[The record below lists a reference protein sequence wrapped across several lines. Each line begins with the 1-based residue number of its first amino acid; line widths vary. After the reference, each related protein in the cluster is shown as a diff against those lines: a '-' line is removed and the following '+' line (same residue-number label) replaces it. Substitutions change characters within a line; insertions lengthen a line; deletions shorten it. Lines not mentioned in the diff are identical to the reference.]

1 MKIRLKKVNCRNK
14 MFAITPV
21 VRILLIINV
30 LAFLVTRGNES
41 ITQQFG
47 LHSFLS
53 DEFNPIQLLTHMF
66 LHANLGHIF
75 SNMIGLVVFGPMLER
90 FWGAQRFTFFYFFC
104 GLGAALLFSGIN
116 YYEMRDV
123 YEAVREYR
131 AVPTP
136 ENFIGFFTQHGNSL
150 YDQLTGFIDRFDTQP
165 ANRQLIDGSLQI
177 VNRYYTDQINQ
188 PMVGASG
195 AIFGV
200 IMGFG
205 LLFPNT
211 QLFLLFPPIPI
222 KAKYLVI
229 FYGAY
234 ELYSGVYQSQADNV
248 AHFAHIGGM
257 LFAFILIKYW
267 GSQRKMFY

>member
-1 MKIRLKKVNCRNK
+1 
-14 MFAITPV
+14 MFNLSPV
-21 VRILLIINV
+21 VRVLLVINV
-30 LAFLVTRGNES
+30 LVFLVTNEAV
-41 ITQQFG
+41 IERFG

-53 DEFNPIQLLTHMF
+53 DAFNPIQLLTHMF
-66 LHANLGHIF
+66 LHGGFNHLF

-90 FWGAQRFTFFYFFC
+90 FWGPRRFTFFYFFT

-116 YYEMRDV
+116 YFEMRDV
-123 YEAVREYR
+123 YQAVQTYKTDPGYETFS
-131 AVPTP
+131 V
-136 ENFIGFFTQHGNSL
+136 FIDQHAGSY
-150 YDQLTGFIDRFDTQP
+150 YDQLVPFIDKFKSYPDDSKNIQ
-165 ANRQLIDGSLQI
+165 DSLAI
-177 VNRYYTDQINQ
+177 VNKIGVNQVDQ

-229 FYGAY
+229 FYGAF
-234 ELYSGVYQSQADNV
+234 ELYSGVYQAQADNV

-257 LFAFILIKYW
+257 LFAYILVKYW
-267 GSQRKMFY
+267 GSQRKTFY

>member
-1 MKIRLKKVNCRNK
+1 
-14 MFAITPV
+14 MFALTPV
-21 VRILLIINV
+21 VRTILIINV
-30 LAFLVTRGNES
+30 LVFFVTNES
-41 ITQQFG
+41 IIQQFG

-53 DEFNPIQLLTHMF
+53 DMFSPIQLLTHMF
-66 LHANLGHIF
+66 LHGGFGHIF
-75 SNMIGLVVFGPMLER
+75 SNMIGLIVFGPMLER
-90 FWGAQRFTFFYFFC
+90 FWGPKRFTFFYFFT

-116 YYEMRDV
+116 YFEIRDV
-123 YEAVREYR
+123 YEAVQDYR
-131 AVPTP
+131 LAPTP
-136 ENFIGFFTQHGNSL
+136 DGFMSFIDMYAQSL
-150 YDQLTGFIDRFDTQP
+150 YDQVASFAERFEQQP
-165 ANRQLIDGSLQI
+165 DNQQFIDGSLQI
-177 VNRYYTDQINQ
+177 VNRLYAGQVNE

-211 QLFLLFPPIPI
+211 QLFLLFPPIPV

-234 ELYSGVYQSQADNV
+234 ELYTGIYRAQADNV

-257 LFAFILIKYW
+257 LFAFILVKYW
-267 GSQRKMFY
+267 GSQRKNFY

>member
-1 MKIRLKKVNCRNK
+1 MML
-14 MFAITPV
+14 TPV
-21 VRILLIINV
+21 VRTILLLNV
-30 LAFLVTRGNES
+30 LVFLVTNES
-41 ITQQFG
+41 IIDQFG

-53 DEFNPIQLLTHMF
+53 EQFNPIQLFTHMF
-66 LHANLGHIF
+66 IHAGLGHIF
-75 SNMIGLVVFGPMLER
+75 SNMIGLLVFGPMLER
-90 FWGAQRFTFFYFFC
+90 TWGPRRFTFFYFFC
-104 GLGAALLFSGIN
+104 GIGAALLFSGVN
-116 YYEMRDV
+116 YYEIHDV
-123 YEAVREYR
+123 YVAVTNYR
-131 AVPTP
+131 LDPTP
-136 ENFIGFFTQHGNSL
+136 DGFLGFITQHAGSY
-150 YDQLTGFIDRFDTQP
+150 YDQVEGFIDKYQAQP
-165 ANRQLIDGSLQI
+165 RNQSLIDGSIRI
-177 VNRYYTDQINQ
+177 VNSIYGKQVNE

-211 QLFLLFPPIPI
+211 QLFLLFPPIPV

-234 ELYSGVYQSQADNV
+234 ELYTGIQRSQTDNV

-267 GSQRKMFY
+267 DTQRKTFY

>member
-1 MKIRLKKVNCRNK
+1 
-14 MFAITPV
+14 MFNLTPV
-21 VRILLIINV
+21 VRAILIVNV
-30 LAFLVTRGNES
+30 LVFLVTNDRVIE
-41 ITQQFG
+41 QFG

-53 DEFNPIQLLTHMF
+53 DQFNPIQLLTHMF
-66 LHANLGHIF
+66 LHSGLGHIF
-75 SNMIGLVVFGPMLER
+75 SNMIGLIVFGPMLENTWGPRR
-90 FWGAQRFTFFYFFC
+90 FAFFYFFC

-116 YYEMRDV
+116 YFETQSV
-123 YEAVREYR
+123 YETVQQYR
-131 AVPTP
+131 LNP
-136 ENFIGFFTQHGNSL
+136 GFDAFSA
-150 YDQLTGFIDRFDTQP
+150 FIDQHASSYYDRLVPF
-165 ANRQLIDGSLQI
+165 IDKFKAYPGDAKNIHDSVAI
-177 VNRYYTDQINQ
+177 VNQIIGNQINE

-200 IMGFG
+200 IMAFG

-234 ELYSGVYQSQADNV
+234 ELYSGVYQAQADNV

-257 LFAFILIKYW
+257 LFAFILVKFW
-267 GSQRKMFY
+267 GSQRKTFY

>member
-1 MKIRLKKVNCRNK
+1 
-14 MFAITPV
+14 MFALTPV
-21 VRILLIINV
+21 VRALLLLNV
-30 LAFLVTRGNES
+30 VAFIFTNDQVIE
-41 ITQQFG
+41 QFG

-53 DEFNPIQLLTHMF
+53 DLFNPIQLLTHMF
-66 LHANLGHIF
+66 LHGGFGHIF
-75 SNMIGLVVFGPMLER
+75 SNMLGLIVFGPMLEQ
-90 FWGAQRFTFFYFFC
+90 FWGAQRFTFFYFFT
-104 GLGAALLFSGIN
+104 GIGAALLFSGIN

-123 YEAVREYR
+123 YEAVQAYR
-131 AVPTP
+131 ANPTP
-136 ENFIGFFTQHGNSL
+136 DAFIGFFTQHANSL
-150 YDQLTGFIDRFDTQP
+150 YDRVTDFINQYEAQP
-165 ANRQLIDGSLQI
+165 NSQRLVDGSVQI
-177 VNRYYTDQINQ
+177 INRYYLNQVDQ

-211 QLFLLFPPIPI
+211 ELFLLFPPIPI

-234 ELYSGVYQSQADNV
+234 ELYSGVYRAQSDNV

-257 LFAFILIKYW
+257 LFAFILVKYW
-267 GSQRKMFY
+267 GSQRKTFY

>member
-1 MKIRLKKVNCRNK
+1 
-14 MFAITPV
+14 MFSLTPV
-21 VRILLIINV
+21 VRVLLIINV
-30 LAFLVTRGNES
+30 LVFFVTNES
-41 ITQQFG
+41 VIQQFG

-66 LHANLGHIF
+66 LHGGFNHIL
-75 SNMIGLVVFGPMLER
+75 SNMIGLIVFGPMLER
-90 FWGAQRFTFFYFFC
+90 FWGPQRFTFFYFFC
-104 GLGAALLFSGIN
+104 GIGAALLFSGIN
-116 YYEMRDV
+116 YFEIRDV
-123 YEAVREYR
+123 YEAVRDYR
-131 AVPTP
+131 ASPTP
-136 ENFIGFFTQHGNSL
+136 EGFIGFVDTQAQSF
-150 YDQLTGFIDRFDTQP
+150 YDQAAPFIEQFEQQP
-165 ANRQLIDGSLQI
+165 QNPQLIKSSLQI
-177 VNRYYTDQINQ
+177 VDRLYFKQVDV

-211 QLFLLFPPIPI
+211 QLFLLFPPIPV

-229 FYGAY
+229 FYGAF
-234 ELYSGVYQSQADNV
+234 EVYSGLYQAQSDNV

>member
-1 MKIRLKKVNCRNK
+1 
-14 MFAITPV
+14 MFALTPV
-21 VRILLIINV
+21 VRVLLIINV
-30 LAFLVTRGNES
+30 LVFFVTVSNENL
-41 ITQQFG
+41 IQQFG

-53 DEFNPIQLLTHMF
+53 DEFSPIQLLSHMF
-66 LHANLGHIF
+66 LHGGLGHIF

-90 FWGAQRFTFFYFFC
+90 TWGPSRFTFFYFFC

-123 YEAVREYR
+123 YEAVRAYR
-131 AVPTP
+131 DDPTP
-136 ENFIGFFTQHGNSL
+136 ASFVGFFTQHGGAL
-150 YDQLTGFIDRFDTQP
+150 YDQLAGFVDKFDAQP
-165 ANRQLIDGSLQI
+165 ANPQLIDGSLQI
-177 VNRYYTDQINQ
+177 VNRYYTDQVNQ

-211 QLFLLFPPIPI
+211 ELFLLFLPIPI

-234 ELYSGVYQSQADNV
+234 ELYSGVYRSQADNV

-257 LFAFILIKYW
+257 LFAFMLIKYW
-267 GSQRKMFY
+267 GSQRKTFY